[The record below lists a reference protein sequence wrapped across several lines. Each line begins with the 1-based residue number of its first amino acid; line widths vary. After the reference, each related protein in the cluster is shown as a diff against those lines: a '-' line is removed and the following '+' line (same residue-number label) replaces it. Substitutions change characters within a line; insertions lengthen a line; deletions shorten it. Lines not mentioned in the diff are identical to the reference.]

1 MTERQKVLVLIFQMR
16 KLRPR
21 ERGKERSLPPTPDL
35 HKVTVRPSG
44 VVTASTLPCVCRP
57 GHLNFP
63 FWTSFPLLF
72 GSRLDWHSG
81 PCLPI
86 AHV

>member
-1 MTERQKVLVLIFQMR
+1 MINARGEKVLVLIFQMR

-21 ERGKERSLPPTPDL
+21 EKGKEITRPSDLP
-35 HKVTVRPSG
+35 KVTVLPSG

-63 FWTSFPLLF
+63 FWTSLPLLF

-81 PCLPI
+81 RCLPI
-86 AHV
+86 AHA